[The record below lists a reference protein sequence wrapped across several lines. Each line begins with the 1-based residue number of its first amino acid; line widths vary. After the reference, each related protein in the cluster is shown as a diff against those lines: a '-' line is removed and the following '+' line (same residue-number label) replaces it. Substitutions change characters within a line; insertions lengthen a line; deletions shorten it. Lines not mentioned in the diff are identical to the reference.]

1 MTILAC
7 SFPIK
12 LNLSLGDE
20 EDVKFSLNSIY
31 PLHGFFEFPFHVPE
45 AKLLY
50 LFEGDKGEVFKIL
63 GLINYSS
70 EEIQQLIFKKMKQSY
85 LYNLE
90 YLEEYNVPKFNISLD
105 LDTIDGRKKKVVV
118 SIRYNVESK
127 QLQLI
132 TMY

>member
-1 MTILAC
+1 
-7 SFPIK
+7 
-12 LNLSLGDE
+12 
-20 EDVKFSLNSIY
+20 
-31 PLHGFFEFPFHVPE
+31 
-45 AKLLY
+45 
-50 LFEGDKGEVFKIL
+50 
-63 GLINYSS
+63 
-70 EEIQQLIFKKMKQSY
+70 LIFKKMKQSY